1 MASTATGAPISEESG
16 NPRKIPTVIFI
27 ENVEEFCSQ
36 YGTDGILQQLNELYS
51 KYKFME
57 AQLQRSKEVLKQK
70 LPDINKSLEMVEYL
84 AAAEGEEASVDF
96 QLSDNIWTKATCK
109 RNGMVNLWLGANV
122 MLEYTYEDALTLL
135 RKNLDGATTNLQSTD
150 EDINFLKD
158 QITTC
163 EVNIARVYNQGVSER
178 AKKGNTTAS

>member
-1 MASTATGAPISEESG
+1 MASAGTAPISTTDES
-16 NPRKIPTVIFI
+16 NPRKIPTVVFI

-36 YGTDGILQQLNELYS
+36 NGTEGVLQQLNELYS

-84 AAAEGEEASVDF
+84 SGAEGEECAIDF

-122 MLEYTYEDALTLL
+122 MLEYTYEDALALL
-135 RKNLDGATTNLQSTD
+135 RKNFEGATTNLQSTD
-150 EDINFLKD
+150 DDINFLKD

-163 EVNIARVYNQGVSER
+163 EVNIARVYNQGVTER
-178 AKKGNTTAS
+178 AKKPTNQVD